1 MTDTFDFIG
10 TSQIAMEKNS
20 SCEVY
25 SFKFTISK
33 TALARYG
40 IHCSCRSSFVL
51 SHNAFLVDALNQIS
65 IDGSAM
71 AGATT
76 AVGLL
81 AGFRLNAR

>member
-1 MTDTFDFIG
+1 MKSIHVSSPFQRLLLLDMA
-10 TSQIAMEKNS
+10 SIAAVGAALSYYNFNS
-20 SCEVY
+20 
-25 SFKFTISK
+25 
-33 TALARYG
+33 
-40 IHCSCRSSFVL
+40 
-51 SHNAFLVDALNQIS
+51 FLVDALNQIS